1 MLATIFFS
9 LLGIGW
15 LVLVLGFIVET
26 DFWKKADIKS
36 VSSTRGL
43 GVMFVLS
50 FASISLVVVM
60 VQWLSS

>member
-15 LVLVLGFIVET
+15 LVLVLSFLRET
-26 DFWKKADIKS
+26 DFWKKTDIKS
-36 VSSTRGL
+36 VSSARGL

>member
-1 MLATIFFS
+1 VLAIILFS
-9 LLGIGW
+9 LLRLGW
-15 LVLVLGFIVET
+15 LVLVLGFLVET
-26 DFWKKADIKS
+26 NFWKNADIKS
-36 VSSTRGL
+36 LSSTRGL